1 MNHSSSTTTTTTNSV
16 NGFYNFLTRGLDN
29 ILDHFFLSSSSSS
42 SSSTSHHQNFMSFQF
57 LENVLSLLQ
66 SFHSQLNFLIQKLH
80 LPVGEKWLDEYM
92 DESSRLWEACH
103 LLKSGVCN
111 MENYY
116 SAAANIASSLD
127 HLHPILNLQLSRQVI
142 RAIRGCQR
150 EIVALEE
157 ENKSLMET
165 RIQHLSL
172 RFDENVLIESKF
184 NGFTGFRGVLYAM
197 RNVSSLLL
205 LILLNGLVYFW
216 PETSLWQQSDYEA
229 NLVFGSSFMVSTARL
244 HQRIA
249 AEVNQIEEG
258 QQQSRILLYEFQKS
272 RIALEELKEGL
283 ERNMYDQEGSE
294 EDVHEKVENFKNC
307 FEMLK
312 VGSETIIAQLDDF
325 FDEIVEGRKKLS
337 DMCTT
342 NR

>member
-1 MNHSSSTTTTTTNSV
+1 MMSHSSSTATSV
-16 NGFYNFLTRGLDN
+16 NGFYTFLTRGLDN
-29 ILDHFFLSSSSSS
+29 LDHLFLS
-42 SSSTSHHQNFMSFQF
+42 QNFMSFQF
-57 LENVLSLLQ
+57 LQHVLSLLQ
-66 SFHSQLNFLIQKLH
+66 SLHSQLTFLIQKLH

-103 LLKSGVCN
+103 ILKSGVCN

-116 SAAANIASSLD
+116 SAAATISSSLD
-127 HLHPILNLQLSRQVI
+127 HNPILNMQLSRQVF
-142 RAIRGCQR
+142 RAITACQR

-165 RIQHLSL
+165 RAQHLSL

-205 LILLNGLVYFW
+205 LIMLSGLVFYW
-216 PETSLWQQSDYEA
+216 PQTSLWQGDYEG
-229 NLVFGSSFMVSTARL
+229 NTVFGSGFMVSTARL

-249 AEVNQIEEG
+249 AEINHIEG
-258 QQQSRILLYEFQKS
+258 QPRILLYEFQRARNAMDEMKQD
-272 RIALEELKEGL
+272 LEG
-283 ERNMYDQEGSE
+283 NMLYESSEMDIQE
-294 EDVHEKVENFKNC
+294 KAENFKNC

-312 VGSETIIAQLDDF
+312 AGAESIIAQLDDF

-337 DMCTT
+337 DMCTH
-342 NR
+342 R

>member
-1 MNHSSSTTTTTTNSV
+1 MMSHSSSTTSV

-29 ILDHFFLSSSSSS
+29 LDHLFLS
-42 SSSTSHHQNFMSFQF
+42 QNFMSFQF
-57 LENVLSLLQ
+57 LQHVLSLLQ
-66 SFHSQLNFLIQKLH
+66 SFHSQLTFLIQKLH

-103 LLKSGVCN
+103 ILKSGVCN

-116 SAAANIASSLD
+116 TAGANIASSLD
-127 HLHPILNLQLSRQVI
+127 AHAILNMQISRQVF
-142 RAIRGCQR
+142 RALTGCQR

-157 ENKSLMET
+157 ENKSLMES
-165 RIQHLSL
+165 RAQHLAL

-205 LILLNGLVYFW
+205 LIMLSGLVYYW
-216 PETSLWQQSDYEA
+216 PQTSLWQGDYEG
-229 NLVFGSSFMVSTARL
+229 NMVFGSSFMVSTARL

-249 AEVNQIEEG
+249 AEINHIQG
-258 QQQSRILLYEFQKS
+258 QPRILLHEFQRA
-272 RIALEELKEGL
+272 RIAMDELKQDL
-283 ERNMYDQEGSE
+283 ERKMLYESE
-294 EDVHEKVENFKNC
+294 IDIQDKAENFKNC
-307 FEMLK
+307 FDKLK
-312 VGSETIIAQLDDF
+312 AGAEGMIAQLDDF

-337 DMCTT
+337 DMCTH
-342 NR
+342 R